1 MDRGGS
7 LVGGGGGGSLVLRAT
22 SGLGGTVDGGTVDG
36 GTLVGVWG
44 CSRWVWVKIGWG
56 GGLGGQMGSCV
67 AVKGGVR
74 TQGSPSPSLWG

>member
-1 MDRGGS
+1 M
-7 LVGGGGGGSLVLRAT
+7 VLRAT

-67 AVKGGVR
+67 GVKGGGEDTGQPLPIPVGLTPPCTPR
-74 TQGSPSPSLWG
+74 HRRGGSL